1 MLVIICLFLYL
12 ILHVSVIKLS
22 VERVLSIYNEFYNY
36 NSILRLFRLIIL
48 TIISSFIFTPYL
60 SFIILRTFFI
70 KSNIKLPKSKKT
82 IRIFLEIG
90 LDLLIPLFV
99 FTLLFISLQKF
110 NTYFFLISYI
120 CILII
125 SFKEFILFFLNKN
138 KKLFKYKYSESSNK
152 YIKYSFITIN
162 RSLRI
167 ISRDLTL
174 ASLIYLS
181 QNNLSLFSN
190 NFIKIFE
197 QTVIYCSSSYIQV
210 LPANLYIP
218 EYICGIFDCNFF
230 NTNLLRLGIIPVS
243 ICALIILEIKNY
255 YIKYQS

>member
-1 MLVIICLFLYL
+1 MHL
-12 ILHVSVIKLS
+12 SVISLS
-22 VERVLSIYNEFYNY
+22 VERVLTIYKEFNNY

-70 KSNIKLPKSKKT
+70 KSNIKLPKRKKT

-90 LDLLIPLFV
+90 LDLLMPLFV
-99 FTLLFISLQKF
+99 FTLLFISLNKF
-110 NTYFFLISYI
+110 NTYFFLVSYV
-120 CILII
+120 LII
-125 SFKEFILFFLNKN
+125 IISLKEFILFFLNKD
-138 KKLFKYKYSESSNK
+138 KELFKYQYSESSNK

-197 QTVIYCSSSYIQV
+197 QTLIYCSSSYIQV

-243 ICALIILEIKNY
+243 ICTLIILEIKNTN
-255 YIKYQS
+255 IKYQA